1 MAVDRDTV
9 IRVARLARV
18 NVPDADLDTLADELS
33 KIIGWVEQLDE
44 VDTDGIAPMASVAD
58 MKLRWRADEVT
69 DGGIPDKVTAN
80 APYPQKGMFSVPK
93 VVE

>member
-1 MAVDRDTV
+1 MAVDRETV
-9 IRVARLARV
+9 VRVARLARLK
-18 NVPDADLDTLADELS
+18 VPEDEAETLAGELS
-33 KIIGWVEQLDE
+33 NIIGWIEQLDE
-44 VDTDGIAPMASVAD
+44 VDTDGVEPMASVAD

-80 APYPQKGMFSVPK
+80 APDPQNGMFSVPK